1 MRVQARREGRA
12 ADDGLGAVALRR
24 VAGVRGDL
32 EEREGE
38 VDALRLEAAPA
49 VLPAEERARRHALV
63 EVEDV
68 VRRRDDVLRGRGE
81 RGEGVVEDGGGASE
95 EGDDAGRVGLAVS
108 EVLRE
113 EERVDELER
122 RSR

>member
-12 ADDGLGAVALRR
+12 AYDGLGAVALRR

-38 VDALRLEAAPA
+38 VDAFRLEAAPA

-68 VRRRDDVLRGRGE
+68 VRRRDDVLGGRGGRGE
-81 RGEGVVEDGGGASE
+81 GAVEDGGRASE
-95 EGDDAGRVGLAVS
+95 EGDDAGGVGLAVG

-113 EERVDELER
+113 EVRVDELER